1 MQTLTIFLLYILVF
15 IIGILVMIFGWGL
28 EPQSWGWII
37 GGTFFSHVAHV
48 LHKTYEK
55 AEQEIKEKRNQDD

>member
-1 MQTLTIFLLYILVF
+1 
-15 IIGILVMIFGWGL
+15 MIFGWGL